1 MGAATEH
8 AAGAAHAP
16 DPDTGGS
23 RTGPLR
29 DVRVVELA
37 SLAPGPFAGCLLAD
51 MGADVIR
58 VDRIGPRPLFASD
71 LLDRGKRSIAVNLK
85 DPTGVA
91 LVLDLVE
98 QADMLIEGF
107 RPGVTERLGVGPD
120 ACLARN
126 PALVYG
132 RMTGF
137 GQTGPLALQAGHDID
152 YIALSGVLSR
162 IGRAGAPPTP
172 PLNLVGDF
180 GGGSLFLVFGML
192 CALHEARRGGRGQV
206 VDASMV
212 EGSGYLMLP
221 FFGGTAGATTTDA
234 GPTATTATATSAATG
249 DAPRFERGSTILD
262 SGAPFYDAYRTAD
275 DRWMAVGAI
284 EPQFYAALLAGLGLD
299 PDDLPDQFD
308 AVSWPAMKDRFA
320 AVFATRTRAEWEKA
334 FDGTDAC
341 VAPVLELDEVAGH
354 PHHRARGFI
363 EAHQGVPQ
371 PGPVPRLSAT
381 PGRVSGPSPQT
392 GQHTDRILADWLG
405 WDEAAIGAMH
415 RDGVVA

>member
-1 MGAATEH
+1 MT
-8 AAGAAHAP
+8 
-16 DPDTGGS
+16 D

-37 SLAPGPFAGCLLAD
+37 SLAPAPFAACLLAD

-58 VDRIGPRPLFASD
+58 VDRIGPRPAFASD
-71 LLDRGKRSIAVNLK
+71 LLDRGKRSIAVDLK

-98 QADMLIEGF
+98 KADILIEGF
-107 RPGVTERLGVGPD
+107 RPGVTERLGIGPD
-120 ACLARN
+120 VCLARR
-126 PALVYG
+126 PELVYG

-137 GQTGPLALQAGHDID
+137 GQDGPMALQAGHDID

-162 IGRAGAPPTP
+162 IGRAGQPPTP

-180 GGGSLFLVFGML
+180 GGGSMFLVFGIL
-192 CALHEARRGGRGQV
+192 CALHEARRSGQGQV

-221 FFGGTAGATTTDA
+221 FFGGT
-234 GPTATTATATSAATG
+234 PTASPEPYARGTTL
-249 DAPRFERGSTILD
+249 LD
-262 SGAPFYDAYRTAD
+262 SGAPFYDAYQTAD
-275 DRWMAVGAI
+275 DRWVAVGAI

-299 PDDLPDQFD
+299 PSDLPDQFD
-308 AVSWPAMKDRFA
+308 TGAWPATKERFA
-320 AVFATRTRAEWEKA
+320 ALFRDRTRREWEQI

-341 VAPVLELDEVAGH
+341 VAPVLELHELAGH
-354 PHHRARGFI
+354 PHHQARGFVETHHGI
-363 EAHQGVPQ
+363 PQ
-371 PGPVPRLSAT
+371 PAPVPRLSAT
-381 PGRVSGPSPQT
+381 PGAVGGEPPRT
-392 GQHTDRILADWLG
+392 GQHTDEILHEWLG
-405 WDEAAIGAMH
+405 LDDGVRGAMH